1 MIMEYNTLN
10 TKIIHEFILI
20 SRKGLRLGLGGKD
33 FLCKAMPANVEEMME
48 PENYY
53 FVSTTII
60 VDSVMAQ
67 GVSISR

>member
-20 SRKGLRLGLGGKD
+20 SRQGLGGKD
-33 FLCKAMPANVEEMME
+33 FLYKTVPANVEEMME

-53 FVSTTII
+53 FVSTKII

-67 GVSISR
+67 WVSISR

>member
-20 SRKGLRLGLGGKD
+20 SRKGQRLGLGGKD
-33 FLCKAMPANVEEMME
+33 FLYKTVPANVEEVME

-53 FVSTTII
+53 FVSTKII
-60 VDSVMAQ
+60 ADSVMSQ
-67 GVSISR
+67 WVSISR